1 MFAPADTLLLSRFE
15 LLELF
20 ELFKLLELF
29 KLFEPFKL
37 FELLDGYFVSLPDIL

>member
-15 LLELF
+15 LLE
-20 ELFKLLELF
+20 
-29 KLFEPFKL
+29 LFEPFKL